1 MRWWDEECIEDGDSV
16 ITDPL
21 LVERSKPVTDEEARR
36 FEDICQAATPGPL
49 VVDDKSD
56 GSGMVVAYLPDGR
69 SVVNQ
74 NAESLASCNAE
85 GAAAANAELFCRARC
100 IVLRLLRDRRDCK
113 RREQGLLK
121 RIDFLE
127 AELERRQ
134 QMESSARWEEAVGY
148 YPNRPR

>member
-21 LVERSKPVTDEEARR
+21 LVERSKPVTEEEAKR
-36 FEDICQAATPGPL
+36 FEEICQAATPGPL

-56 GSGMVVAYLPDGR
+56 GGGTVVATLPDGR
-69 SVVNQ
+69 FVVSHSVDPVTCSDP
-74 NAESLASCNAE
+74 E
-85 GAAAANAELFCRARC
+85 AAAQANGDLICRARC
-100 IVLRLLRDRRDCK
+100 IVLRLLRDRWQWK

-127 AELERRQ
+127 AELERQ
-134 QMESSARWEEAVGY
+134 QEMAGSARWDESLRA
-148 YPNRPR
+148 PIRPR